1 MFYIVAL
8 GNPGEEYRDTR
19 HNVGWLVADAL
30 CERFHLNSP
39 VYSALYQGTIREGV
53 IGDQSVI
60 VLYPDT
66 FMNHSGSAVRKL
78 VPKGEESHLLVI
90 HDEVMLP
97 LREAK
102 ISVGR
107 GDGGHNGIRSIVA
120 SLGTKDFV
128 RLRIGIAPT
137 SFLTGAMKVITGD
150 KLATFVL
157 GAFTNRERAVLDAEM
172 ETFAEMVRL
181 IVVRGVAVAMNR
193 FN

>member
-8 GNPGEEYRDTR
+8 GNPGDEYRDTR

-30 CERFHLNSP
+30 CERFHLNAP
-39 VYSALYQGTIREGV
+39 VYSARYHGTIAEGM
-53 IGDQSVI
+53 IGDRSVI

-66 FMNHSGSAVRKL
+66 FMNHSGTAVKKL
-78 VPKGEESHLLVI
+78 VPKGEERNLLVI

-97 LREAK
+97 LTEVK

-120 SLGTKDFV
+120 SLGTKDFA

-137 SFLTGAMKVITGD
+137 SFLTGTMKVITGD

-157 GAFTNRERAVLDAEM
+157 GKFTKREQAALNAEM
-172 ETFAEMVRL
+172 ESFAEMVRL
-181 IVVRGVAVAMNR
+181 IIVRGVEVAMNR